1 MRMSDSISVTS
12 TRQSLSE
19 PVAAEASRIE
29 PGTDPVEIADRLE
42 RIAADESV
50 DAREIVRLAAVS
62 LASVARRIAAI
73 ERRTTLISGRI
84 GGWEARLEESEDRIG
99 DHQRSLKLI
108 CELLKQMDDP
118 YGYGRETDERIAR
131 EEIDY
136 DRLEPEG

>member
-1 MRMSDSISVTS
+1 MSDSTSATS
-12 TRQSLSE
+12 TRRDTSE
-19 PVAAEASRIE
+19 PVVVEPRRIE

-42 RIAADESV
+42 RLAAAESV
-50 DAREIVRLAAVS
+50 DAREIARLTAVS

-73 ERRTTLISGRI
+73 ERRTTLIGGRI
-84 GGWEARLEESEDRIG
+84 GGWEARLEVSEDRIV
-99 DHQRSLKLI
+99 DQQRSLNLI

-118 YGYGRETDERIAR
+118 YGFGRETDDRIAS